1 MMFLNSS
8 PKSIRSKIIQAA
20 IEVDNEYRRYK
31 TANTRMQDT
40 ELAPPKLQLGS

>member
-20 IEVDNEYRRYK
+20 IEVDNEYRRYRHNR
-31 TANTRMQDT
+31 AG
-40 ELAPPKLQLGS
+40 GSLSTPSMENSD